1 MIKLGLKSRSRRV
14 VQDTSVAVEKS
25 KLCMGKHSRDVDE
38 DSGYCC
44 WDSLP
49 SELLR
54 EVLLKVEESE
64 SKWPARKHVVAC
76 AGVCKS
82 WREVMKEVVKTPE
95 VSGKIT
101 FPISVKQVWSSN
113 VFVRGIVFLLLEV
126 ASVVGL
132 SFGALADDGK
142 FLLAAR
148 KCRRTTCTDYIIS
161 LHGDDMS
168 KGSDTYIG
176 KLRSNF
182 LGTKFIVY
190 DALPPQSGAK
200 MEKSRSTCVVGSKQ
214 ISPKVPA
221 GNYPVAH
228 ISYELNVLGARGPRR
243 MHCVMDAISAS
254 AIKPG
259 GVAPTQTY
267 FPITSVDSSPSLPFF
282 RTKSNYLDKSFSGPL
297 CNQGGSSLVLRNKS
311 PRWHEQLQCWC
322 LNFHGRVT
330 VASVKNFQLVASPE
344 NGVAGPEH
352 DKVILQF
359 GKVGKDVFT
368 MDYRVSS
375 FEMPKPT
382 LWGRTVKRGSAH
394 KNVETPSPSCFLF
407 LELLFELQLL
417 NPTINNMDILHSV
430 KSWHF
435 RYPFE

>member
-44 WDSLP
+44 WESLP

-101 FPISVKQVWSSN
+101 FPISVKQPGPRESLLQCFIKRNRSTQTYYL
-113 VFVRGIVFLLLEV
+113 FV
-126 ASVVGL
+126 SL
-132 SFGALADDGK
+132 SQALADDGK

-190 DALPPQSGAK
+190 DALPPHSGAQ
-200 MEKSRSTCVVGSKQ
+200 MEKSRSTCMVGSKQ

-243 MHCVMDAISAS
+243 MHCVMDAIQAS
-254 AIKPG
+254 AIEPG

-267 FPITSVDSSPSLPFF
+267 FPITSADSSPTLPFF

-368 MDYRVSS
+368 MDYRYPISAFQAFAICLSS
-375 FEMPKPT
+375 FDTKIACE
-382 LWGRTVKRGSAH
+382 
-394 KNVETPSPSCFLF
+394 
-407 LELLFELQLL
+407 
-417 NPTINNMDILHSV
+417 
-430 KSWHF
+430 
-435 RYPFE
+435 

>member
-101 FPISVKQVWSSN
+101 FPISVKQPGPRESLLQCFIKRNRSTQTYYL
-113 VFVRGIVFLLLEV
+113 FV
-126 ASVVGL
+126 SL
-132 SFGALADDGK
+132 SQALADDGK

-190 DALPPQSGAK
+190 DALPPHSGSK

-243 MHCVMDAISAS
+243 MHCVMDAIPAS

-267 FPITSVDSSPSLPFF
+267 FPITSVDSSPTLPFF
-282 RTKSNYLDKSFSGPL
+282 RTKSNCLDKSFSGPL

-344 NGVAGPEH
+344 NGIAGPEH

-368 MDYRVSS
+368 MDYRYPISAFQAFAICLSS
-375 FEMPKPT
+375 FDTKIAC
-382 LWGRTVKRGSAH
+382 K
-394 KNVETPSPSCFLF
+394 
-407 LELLFELQLL
+407 
-417 NPTINNMDILHSV
+417 
-430 KSWHF
+430 
-435 RYPFE
+435 